1 VIGGLLVLSYAVFAV
16 LDASVATAVIAG
28 LALIG
33 AIWTIRQA
41 DASSRRA
48 LTAAYSARW
57 DHPELLEARVVTSDF
72 LRLDGTEED
81 ARWEEWNK
89 ELLGAAKSIQVMA
102 ILNFWEEVASAFNE
116 GLLDDAWFRSNL
128 AWTLEDNW
136 ARAAWFIR
144 RYRREDKNASF
155 YSEWQIAVEAVEDDL
170 AEQSAQGRRRAIE
183 ALTRS
188 EDLLYVDQAT

>member
-1 VIGGLLVLSYAVFAV
+1 VFAV
-16 LDASVATAVIAG
+16 LNAGEATAVIAG

-57 DHPELLEARVVTSDF
+57 DHPELLEARVITSDF

-89 ELLGAAKSIQVMA
+89 ELLGAAKSIQILA

-116 GLLDDAWFRSNL
+116 GLLDDVWFRSNL

-136 ARAAWFIR
+136 DRAAWFIR
-144 RYRREDKNASF
+144 RYRHEDKNACF
-155 YSEWQIAVEAVEDDL
+155 YSEWQLAVEAVQDDL
-170 AEQSAQGRRRAIE
+170 AEQGEQGRRRAAE
-183 ALTRS
+183 AIARG
-188 EDLLYVDQAT
+188 EDLLRVDQTI